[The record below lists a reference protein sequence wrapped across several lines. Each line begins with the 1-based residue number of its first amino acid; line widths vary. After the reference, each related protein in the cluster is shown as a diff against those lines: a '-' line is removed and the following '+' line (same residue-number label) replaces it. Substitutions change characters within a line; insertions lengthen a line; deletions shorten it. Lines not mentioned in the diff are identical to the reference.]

1 MKRLRHLILVTAA
14 ALLAVPGLALAAQ
27 KDIGAQ
33 EYDANCAVCHGAT
46 GKGDGAFAAV
56 LKTPV
61 PSLRVLSKNNGGV
74 FPFKR
79 VYQAIDGRELV
90 AAHGPRD
97 MPIWGDAYDA
107 EAITKHGQYYGEL
120 YADGLIR
127 ARILALIAY
136 INSLQEE

>member
-1 MKRLRHLILVTAA
+1 MKRLRHLILVIAA
-14 ALLAVPGLALAAQ
+14 AVLAVPGLALAAQ
-27 KDIGAQ
+27 KDIGQQ

-46 GKGDGAFAAV
+46 GEGDGAFAAL

-79 VYQAIDGRELV
+79 VYQAIDGREL
-90 AAHGPRD
+90 AAHGSRE

-107 EAITKHGQYYGEL
+107 EAIAKHGQYYGEL

-136 INSLQEE
+136 INTLQDQ